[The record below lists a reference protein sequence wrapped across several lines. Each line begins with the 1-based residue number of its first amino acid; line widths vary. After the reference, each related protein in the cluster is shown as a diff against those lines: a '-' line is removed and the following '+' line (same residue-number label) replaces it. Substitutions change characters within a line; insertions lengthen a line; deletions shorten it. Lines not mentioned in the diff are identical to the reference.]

1 MRTPKM
7 TIRAETARGLKPSRP
22 QRGANKIE
30 SEPTYISG
38 HFQRNGRTK
47 ASYSA
52 NSPAVDPRLLNKKPN
67 QKKTKQKYATYTR
80 GSNKPNPKPN
90 PKTKRN
96 LTTSK
101 KITPRLE
108 LEPQPWR
115 IRELLHVISLIL
127 EVYR

>member
-47 ASYSA
+47 VSYSA
-52 NSPAVDPRLLNKKPN
+52 NSPAVDPRVTLTSL
-67 QKKTKQKYATYTR
+67 TK
-80 GSNKPNPKPN
+80 NL
-90 PKTKRN
+90 TKRKRN
-96 LTTSK
+96 K
-101 KITPRLE
+101 NM
-108 LEPQPWR
+108 Q
-115 IRELLHVISLIL
+115 LIL
-127 EVYR
+127 EVRTNLTPNLTIKLKET